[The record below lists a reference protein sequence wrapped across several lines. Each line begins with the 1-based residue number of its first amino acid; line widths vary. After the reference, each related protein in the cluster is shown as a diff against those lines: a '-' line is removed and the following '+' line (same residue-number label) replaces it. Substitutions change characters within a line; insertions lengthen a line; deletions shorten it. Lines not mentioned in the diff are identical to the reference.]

1 MVLLHNMVKPWV
13 CKLGGPV
20 IVIYE
25 IDSSR
30 HCTSDFPAWRQR
42 PKFIAVH
49 TVKVS
54 SKTNVKRALSH

>member
-20 IVIYE
+20 IVIYK